1 MANYRVLNELA
12 KTGISKK
19 VRDNKLSNIRMK
31 QLITL
36 LYLNKNITTSEG
48 ILKHQTDMLQELKN
62 RIEYH
67 IDYYNTNQ
75 LVQTSLKFLNKII
88 DNWYTNS
95 I

>member
-1 MANYRVLNELA
+1 M
-12 KTGISKK
+12 
-19 VRDNKLSNIRMK
+19 
-31 QLITL
+31 ITL

-48 ILKHQTDMLQELKN
+48 ILKHQIDMLHELKN